1 MKLEPSKDAC
11 RVSDHAI
18 CRYLERAM
26 GLNIDLVR
34 EHILTLCAGPASF
47 GAVCVRAEGLRF
59 ETAHNAVVT
68 VAPDHQL
75 PSNTSRDRARDK
87 IAREARNAA

>member
-1 MKLEPSKDAC
+1 MFELSKNPI
-11 RVSDHAI
+11 RITDH
-18 CRYLERAM
+18 CVLRYLERAM

-59 ETAHNAVVT
+59 EIAHNAVVT

-87 IAREARNAA
+87 IAREARA